1 MSEQHIYRGTGSP
14 RDLGLFAPV
23 GSHYIDESRS
33 DLVWIAIY
41 AEPNEDGGYTEWIK
55 LEEYYPTIAAIGSYG
70 HPFAAGVKISVLMP
84 GTTPFSISEVTPGR
98 AVYSNVQFE
107 AGGDEILQYA
117 SESPFL
123 VQVEPISAESIS
135 VIVTPLTAQ
144 TA

>member
-33 DLVWIAIY
+33 DFVWIATY
-41 AEPNEDGGYTEWIK
+41 AEPNEAGGYTEWIK
-55 LEEYYPTIAAIGSYG
+55 LEEYYPPFAAIGSYG
-70 HPFAAGVKISVLMP
+70 YPFAAGVKASVLMP
-84 GTTPFSISEVTPGR
+84 GTTPFMISEVTPGR
-98 AVYSNVQFE
+98 AVYSNVHFE
-107 AGGDEILQYA
+107 AGGAEILQYA